1 MTRITFLLNNMNRF
15 KKKPQQV
22 EVIVNLFILKGYAR
36 ELLDICPVLQ
46 TDAVLLVKVL
56 TALATRPLVIH
67 TQHASFWR
75 HVKGETW
82 DYTGWGEHRFIVCT
96 NALLRYCEPHV
107 WLKEAV
113 DFMTKDEFHKV
124 ESLQDLPCSLV
135 NAFVATGSK
144 LLSDWFVGHV
154 LAPGTSDSAFWHPNN
169 SFGPLLRTTEFL
181 LLYHGDPV
189 LLQNAVHRQT
199 QGDLEAVQEKVSNMA
214 TSSMVDTGHD
224 FFHRIENNQSD
235 RILMTFGWYYLC
247 RMLALT
253 KEYLSNDARFVQQDF
268 RKSLFRRIKCVFPF
282 ALQALQGR
290 SMAWSFAQVKDIL
303 LNEQAAWKACEIAE
317 EFREFLLNPEKKSM
331 QNRVFWALYDRTANI
346 RDSMS
351 VNEKVANTAAKDMSN
366 ICVHDLTEEPSL
378 EVFVRQCLVERG
390 QVEQADVLDEWFRE
404 RHAEGGPLVE
414 VYKYANP
421 KGAFDPKS
429 CSDEAIDECLKNWNR
444 LYVAFRVPERKSNV
458 QRTLISFGLGHKKAF
473 VGMTNDEAF
482 VVLRRTD
489 LITLQTQMVSNL
501 ARHEGWWKNR
511 MYPVVQQLMDQ
522 PYKSLQKDVDKML
535 VHYAAALMNVK
546 KFKNSFV
553 SMARENFSVEWN
565 LVSHFQTLCHL
576 VSWKQSKL
584 VCEDARQV
592 AAIRSF
598 LMLRSTHYLDVVTLE
613 DMYNRCLDP
622 QMEKYIRVL
631 YNNMKVVRT
640 KQVTVYEERQEE
652 DKDNGLARS
661 LSTAGSRKRAAEVI
675 PKTKVITVLTNPH
688 ERMPIEWCTGYGE
701 QLGQGESRVSQSV
714 LTAMF
719 YNWMLTCHYDNSIDE
734 STLQRWLFNF
744 TTDSDLKEEKKFGFS
759 VPDPKNGPFNEWPRI
774 AQHANTFSNSTGKC
788 LATLE
793 RSLVCGNGISDIEE
807 EEEEENGKRNLWF
820 TVLSTGQ
827 TFDDP
832 ASISYFDLIHNC
844 MAWFN
849 LGECMDE
856 RKRYTSWI
864 QLRASMAHLCLPMPV
879 QPDKTPIKPS
889 KATTSTSSGLIE
901 MQS

>member
-1 MTRITFLLNNMNRF
+1 MNRS
-15 KKKPQQV
+15 KKKLQRV
-22 EVIVNLFILKGYAR
+22 EIIVNLFIEKGYAR
-36 ELLDICPVLQ
+36 GLLDICPVLQ
-46 TDAVLLVKVL
+46 TNAFLLVKVL

-67 TQHASFWR
+67 SQHASFWR
-75 HVKGETW
+75 QVKGETW
-82 DYTGWGEHRFIVCT
+82 DYTGWSERGFIVCT

-113 DFMTKDEFHKV
+113 DFLTKDEFYKV
-124 ESLQDLPCSLV
+124 ESLQDLPCTLV
-135 NAFVATGSK
+135 NAFITTESK
-144 LLSDWFVGHV
+144 PLSFWFVGHV

-199 QGDLEAVQEKVSNMA
+199 QDDLLAVQEKVSNMA

-224 FFHRIENNQSD
+224 FFHRVENNQSD
-235 RILMTFGWYYLC
+235 RILMTFGWYFLC

-253 KEYLSNDARFVQQDF
+253 KEYLSNDARFNQQDF

-290 SMAWSFAQVKDIL
+290 SMAWSFAQVKEIL

-317 EFREFLLNPEKKSM
+317 EFRKFLLNPDKKIM
-331 QNRVFWALYDRTANI
+331 QNRVIWALYDRTANI

-351 VNEKVANTAAKDMSN
+351 INDKVANTAANDMSN
-366 ICVHDLTEEPSL
+366 ICTYELTEEPSL
-378 EVFVRQCLVERG
+378 EMFVRQCLVERG

-404 RHAEGGPLVE
+404 RHGKGGPLVE
-414 VYKYANP
+414 VCKYAKP
-421 KGAFDPKS
+421 KGAFDSKS
-429 CSDEAIDECLKNWNR
+429 CSEEAIDECLKDWNKW
-444 LYVAFRVPERKSNV
+444 YVAFRVPERKSNV
-458 QRTLISFGLGHKKAF
+458 QRTLISFGLDNKKAF

-489 LITLQTQMVSNL
+489 LISLQTKMVSNM

-511 MYPVVQQLMDQ
+511 MYPIVQQLMNQ
-522 PYKSLQKDVDKML
+522 PYESLRPDVEKML
-535 VHYAAALMNVK
+535 VHYAAALLNVK
-546 KFKNSFV
+546 KFKNSYV
-553 SMARENFSVEWN
+553 SMARENQSVEWN
-565 LVSHFQTLCHL
+565 LVRHFQTLCHL

-598 LMLRSTHYLDVVTLE
+598 LMLRSTHYLDVATLE
-613 DMYNRCLDP
+613 EMCNKCLDP
-622 QMEKYIRVL
+622 QMQKYIKVL

-661 LSTAGSRKRAAEVI
+661 LSTTGSCKRAAEVI
-675 PKTKVITVLTNPH
+675 PKTKVVTVLTNPH

-701 QLGQGESRVSQSV
+701 QLGQGESRVSQPA

-719 YNWMLTCHYDNSIDE
+719 YNWIFTCHYDNSIDE
-734 STLQRWLFNF
+734 RTLQRWLLNF
-744 TTDSDLKEEKKFGFS
+744 TTDVEEKKKFGFS
-759 VPDPKNGPFNEWPRI
+759 VPDPKNGPFKEWPPI
-774 AQHANTFSNSTGKC
+774 AQHANQFANSTGTC

-793 RSLVCGNGISDIEE
+793 RSLVCGNGISNIEE
-807 EEEEENGKRNLWF
+807 GQEEHRGRNVWF
-820 TVLSTGQ
+820 TVLATGQ

-832 ASISYFDLIHNC
+832 ASISYFDLIYNC
-844 MAWFN
+844 MSWFN
-849 LGECMDE
+849 LGECIDE
-856 RKRYTSWI
+856 KKRYASWI
-864 QLRASMAHLCLPMPV
+864 QLRSSMAHPCFQMPPLHQLV
-879 QPDKTPIKPS
+879 QPGKTPIKPAKS
-889 KATTSTSSGLIE
+889 VTSTSVGSIE